1 VSVTVTNQ
9 TGDGVLDDLYSVAL
23 QLPDTDPGNITLV
36 GQVQAVGQPAVTVTG
51 GPLTVPPPPTS
62 GQVFYNVQIDSLTG
76 VATLAQDPTADP
88 APTSPTT
95 RVVFRQTLTSTST
108 DPALT
113 PEATPDDAPPP
124 LS

>member
-1 VSVTVTNQ
+1 MSVTVTNQ

-51 GPLTVPPPPTS
+51 GPLTVPTTPAS
-62 GQVFYNVQIDSLTG
+62 GQVFYNVQVDSVTG
-76 VATLAQDPTADP
+76 VATLAQDPAADP
-88 APTSPTT
+88 QPLTGTS
-95 RVVFRQTLTSTST
+95 RVVFRQTLSTTST

-113 PEATPDDAPPP
+113 PDSTPDNTPPT
-124 LS
+124 S